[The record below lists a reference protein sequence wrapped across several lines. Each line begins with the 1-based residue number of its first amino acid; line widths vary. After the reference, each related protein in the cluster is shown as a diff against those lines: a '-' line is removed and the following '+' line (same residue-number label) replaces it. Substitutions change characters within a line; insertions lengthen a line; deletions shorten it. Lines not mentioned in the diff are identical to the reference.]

1 MEESNLSEQELGQ
14 ESSISSD
21 LSFMNSSDYALP
33 AKPQAIDI
41 YKNSVG
47 NPVTGTNPAVKA
59 SGISNIDAINS
70 IVNNSIKKSENAV
83 NPYARMK
90 TYTYNGDFDGA
101 NFKRYYNTKQFEELG
116 FSPYRD
122 NESLYNQNMT
132 LGDEFV
138 RAASQWPGLVKTGF
152 MSGVRAWG
160 TMFTN
165 PLAPDLEG
173 ARDMQRYMAIGSSSK
188 GGLGGF
194 LTNTFLNSGY
204 TVGIGAD
211 LLMEELG
218 LAAVTAFSGG
228 LAGEVTVPGMMA
240 KAGLATRRL
249 AGIGEA
255 SAKAVAMT
263 KRGENVLGLSKAA
276 KAENEATKT
285 LKSLNGVSDMRSFWN
300 TTTGSLTS
308 KALNVLN
315 PLENTVNFIKTADY
329 ATDYAKVAGTFGAFA
344 KDMIMTK
351 AAVSE
356 AQLEGGMVKIDT
368 TKDLIQ
374 EYRDTHGGADPMGA
388 DLENIENLASQASA
402 KTALWNLPAIMW
414 SNKFMYEAMLAPIN
428 KMVKS
433 NSSKLVD
440 DIIFDNKSFRAVGDG
455 YFEKTKLAFKALSKP
470 KVYGKYGF
478 DYLKANFAEGIQE
491 NLQEA
496 ISKGASEQAMAVF
509 KDPTRADYEGY
520 MGHFMKGLGEQFSA
534 QGAETFAGGFVM
546 GMFAQP
552 VMSGPAWAISKG
564 LNLTVNKERARAAKE
579 ERDRL
584 LKQDV
589 DTLNEFYQ
597 NHINYLAPDLQSA
610 TTGNGL
616 SNDLYAAAAKGDQM
630 GARNAKEAATFHHVH
645 TALRTGKFDIFLN
658 KLKEYKGFSPA
669 EAKEAFQEYGIEDGD
684 KALKYIDK
692 IIDRSETI
700 RNNYENAANEYPNP
714 FRPNSY
720 KAGTPLHEAHLT
732 SYNAWEEAKKN
743 LIFAKTSMQTHSERV
758 EQMAQTFSKFGD
770 NVAQSDAQTFMSLLD
785 PAKTVNEINTL
796 KKEIAVLDPKNP
808 EQQPLIA
815 EKKEILNLLNNFYN
829 AIAAN
834 KFALSE
840 NNLARTDKKAKE
852 KFAKIIEYLGKKNK
866 SFVYNKST
874 EEAYQ
879 LIKDS
884 MQLKDEMQGLTNSI
898 NVLSNPTG
906 FLSMQKRLEEVYS
919 TAIKQ
924 KADIL
929 QFNKRQFI
937 TRKEINTTLNILQ
950 EKHGLGITPEFGVAL
965 RESIASDTP
974 IPIPTSFIDLQTDL
988 PVDES
993 DARFKD
999 AVALWEDRIEFID
1012 NKKEKEEKKEEAPG
1026 ETKEEKKEE
1035 TKAPETKSSKFDR
1048 KDFSTYPEDLKKLI
1062 QDAFDKAKKGEF
1074 PIEEDTVEEY
1084 ALNNVFVEGIVDKY
1098 FAKKEDVE
1106 EGKEVPDE
1114 YSGLSVEE
1122 LKAKIEELD
1131 LKDDKT
1137 KEDFDLL
1144 DKLDKALGYKLAE
1157 DTLSNAQKATLEKI
1171 KFLSSKTRKKN
1182 DDQSGYNINGTN
1194 YNLRVT
1200 KLVDR
1205 ILEKDFKLNQFNFSG
1220 KDEGKVMIKIFNELK
1235 ENKDLDTK
1243 DKKKYADAIIDG
1255 VFKRLND
1262 EDKPHLKKTANRFND
1277 RKIQAIKDG
1286 LKDDISE
1293 ENFMKLI
1300 EKYAHEE
1307 ANIRGNTADDIVR
1320 AYFNNETVTRPAGIE
1335 KEPFDNLI
1343 KILENIKAGIKERK
1357 EHIISKS
1364 LILSGEYSVEGKD
1377 EKVAGEMDLLVIDND
1392 GNFKIY
1398 DLKTSDNWNYYGTQ
1412 EDNVGKYGW
1421 RKKYRYTLQLS
1432 LYKKLLEDSTGI
1444 KVKELALIPIET
1456 KEDKNGKIT
1465 KLDSAFDTEGKNTGI
1480 LYNDIVEKYLQ
1491 PLGTKNEVPI
1501 EVEKKEIK
1509 VPKGKTETKTELKA
1523 KDLIGKSYT
1532 FDLDGDA
1539 GIIKVLNIT
1548 PGNEVKYELSYAET
1562 PDETVIQVVSFKE
1575 FQDAINSEIYK
1586 EVEVEVEE
1594 EEEEVDTK
1602 KQKEE
1607 YAEIDKLFNKDNRG
1621 TYQSP
1626 KTPEN
1631 KKYSDYSSK
1640 GWKIHIQ
1647 FDLKDANRVAKFL
1660 LDNNLYFKVQTDAAT
1675 YVNTVTNAGAT
1686 IYVGGSDNTL
1696 DIINLLKSN
1705 LSDTLTNNKNSN
1717 TVDLLD
1723 GGKPIYS
1730 GSGSDIAMSDG
1741 IAIRFDVQKSE
1752 FGTLKGNKK
1761 YESYGFASYLGN
1773 FSGISFLSKDTK
1785 KIRSLEEVLETKSS
1799 QEEKI
1804 KALQELEKLHIESL
1818 KELEKD
1824 FGKDFVGIDK
1834 IINARKGKPEEGPTP
1849 LSADEF
1855 NALSVKD
1862 KFNTVIDS
1870 IGDTTIQGVLEP
1882 IAVPTGRQ
1890 VPSRDWGY
1898 QLRLKDGKTLRIS
1911 YATKTEKDGKIPVG
1925 EIFTINKERYTYQK
1939 DGKVITEDILAVK
1952 QGDKLIT
1959 NIAKEF
1965 DIFEKQV
1972 EKEIKDKEEADTL
1985 EELNK
1990 DINKNSL
1997 KIAKEKEY
2005 EVEYESLDNPEKSG
2019 NYNISK
2025 ITKNFVYLT
2034 HPAMG
2039 EIKVPVNIISSTI
2052 KAIVKPG
2059 KKKFTK
2065 EDQDKLKENKAVVN
2079 TSDVSFD
2086 DKLTEDQTSSNLKD
2100 NIC

>member
-1 MEESNLSEQELGQ
+1 
-14 ESSISSD
+14 
-21 LSFMNSSDYALP
+21 
-33 AKPQAIDI
+33 
-41 YKNSVG
+41 
-47 NPVTGTNPAVKA
+47 
-59 SGISNIDAINS
+59 
-70 IVNNSIKKSENAV
+70 
-83 NPYARMK
+83 
-90 TYTYNGDFDGA
+90 
-101 NFKRYYNTKQFEELG
+101 
-116 FSPYRD
+116 
-122 NESLYNQNMT
+122 
-132 LGDEFV
+132 
-138 RAASQWPGLVKTGF
+138 
-152 MSGVRAWG
+152 
-160 TMFTN
+160 MFTD
-165 PLAPDLEG
+165 PLAPDLQG

-228 LAGEVTVPGMMA
+228 LAGEVTVPGMIA

-249 AGIGEA
+249 AGLGEA
-255 SAKAVAMT
+255 AAKAAT
-263 KRGENVLGLSKAA
+263 IGKRGENVLGLSRAA

-308 KALNVLN
+308 KALNVMN
-315 PLENTVNFIKTADY
+315 PLENTVSFIKTADY
-329 ATDYAKVAGTFGAFA
+329 ASDYAKVAGTFGAFA

-374 EYRDTHGGADPMGA
+374 EYRDTHGGADPVGEEL
-388 DLENIENLASQASA
+388 DKIENLASQASA

-414 SNKFMYEAMLAPIN
+414 SNKFMYEAMLAPIS

-433 NSSKLVD
+433 NGNKLVD

-455 YFEKTKLAFKALSKP
+455 YLEKTKLAFKALAQP
-470 KVYGKYGF
+470 KTYGKYGF
-478 DYLKANFAEGIQE
+478 NYLKANFAEGIQE

-496 ISKGASEQAMAVF
+496 ISKGASEQAMAIF
-509 KDPTRADYEGY
+509 RDPTRADYEGY

-564 LNLTVNKERARAAKE
+564 LDLTVNKERARAAKE

-589 DTLNEFYQ
+589 DTLNELYK
-597 NHINYLAPDLQSA
+597 NHVNYLAPDLQA
-610 TTGNGL
+610 AITGNGL
-616 SNDLYAAAAKGDQM
+616 SNDLHSAAAKGDEI

-658 KLKEYKGFSPA
+658 KLKDYKNLTPA
-669 EAKEAFQEYGIEDGD
+669 EAKEAFQEYGIEDGN

-700 RNNYENAANEYPNP
+700 RNNYENVANEYPNP
-714 FRPNSY
+714 FRPNSH
-720 KAGTPLHEAHLT
+720 KPGTPLYEAHLT
-732 SYNAWEEAKKN
+732 SYNAWEESKKN
-743 LIFAKTSMQTHSERV
+743 LIFAKTSMQSHSERI
-758 EQMAQTFSKFGD
+758 EQMAQTFSKFGT
-770 NVAQSDAQTFMSLLD
+770 NVAESDAQTFMSLLD
-785 PAKTVNEINTL
+785 PSKTVNEINTL

-829 AIAAN
+829 ALASN

-840 NNLARTDKKAKE
+840 NNLIRTDKKAKE

-866 SFVYNKST
+866 SFVYDKST

-937 TRKEINTTLNILQ
+937 TRKEINTTLNLLQ
-950 EKHGLGITPEFGVAL
+950 EKHGLGITPDFAMAL
-965 RESIASDTP
+965 KESIASDTP
-974 IPIPTSFIDLQTDL
+974 VPIPTSFIDLQTEL

-999 AVALWEDRIEFID
+999 AVALWQDRIEFIE
-1012 NKKEKEEKKEEAPG
+1012 NKKEEVPG

-1035 TKAPETKSSKFDR
+1035 KKEETKTPETKSSKFNKGDY
-1048 KDFSTYPEDLKKLI
+1048 STYPEDLKKLI
-1062 QDAFDKAKKGEF
+1062 QESFDKAKAGEF
-1074 PIEEDTVEEY
+1074 PPSESTVEEY
-1084 ALNNVFVEGIVDKY
+1084 ALSNIFVEGIVTKY

-1114 YSGLSVEE
+1114 YADLSVEE
-1122 LKAKIEELD
+1122 LQAKIKELD

-1137 KEDFDLL
+1137 KEEFDLL
-1144 DKLDKALGYKLAE
+1144 DKLEEALDYKITKNELT
-1157 DTLSNAQKATLEKI
+1157 DAQKKSIKKI
-1171 KFLSSKTRKKN
+1171 EFLSSKTRKKN
-1182 DDQSGYNINGTN
+1182 DDQSGYDINGTN

-1205 ILEKDFKLNQFNFSG
+1205 ILEKDFGLKQFSFSQ
-1220 KDEGKVMIKIFNELK
+1220 KPEGEVMIKTFNTLK
-1235 ENKDLDTK
+1235 DDEGLKNK
-1243 DKKKYADAIIDG
+1243 DKKKYANNIVDEL
-1255 VFKRLND
+1255 FKQLSEKD
-1262 EDKPHLKKTANRFND
+1262 YFKKTLERFNE
-1277 RKIQAIKDG
+1277 RKIQGIKDG

-1293 ENFMKLI
+1293 ENFIKLI
-1300 EKYAHEE
+1300 EKYVYDESS
-1307 ANIRGNTADDIVR
+1307 IRGNTADSIVR
-1320 AYFNNETVTRPAGIE
+1320 DYFNNEEVTKPAKME
-1335 KEPFDNLI
+1335 QAAFDNLI
-1343 KILENIKAGIKERK
+1343 NILKDIKDGIRKRK

-1377 EKVAGEMDLLVIDND
+1377 EKVAGEMDLLVIDKD

-1398 DLKTSDNWNYYGTQ
+1398 DLKTADNWNYFGTK
-1412 EDNVGKYGW
+1412 EDNEGKGW
-1421 RKKYRYTLQLS
+1421 RKKHRYTLQLS

-1444 KVKELALIPIET
+1444 EVKELALIPIET
-1456 KEDKNGKIT
+1456 KEDKNGNIT
-1465 KLDSAFDTEGKNTGI
+1465 ELKSAFDTKNTDI
-1480 LYNDIVEKYLQ
+1480 DYNPIVEKYLQ

-1501 EVEKKEIK
+1501 EGEKKEIK
-1509 VPKGKTETKTELKA
+1509 LPKGKKETKTKLEP
-1523 KDLIGKSYT
+1523 KDLIGRTYRFK
-1532 FDLDGDA
+1532 FDDDIGTV
-1539 GIIKVLNIT
+1539 KVLQIT
-1548 PGNEVKYELSYAET
+1548 PGNEVKYELTYELT
-1562 PDETVIQVVSFKE
+1562 PDESVIQMVPFKE
-1575 FQDAINSEIYK
+1575 FQNSINSGVY
-1586 EVEVEVEE
+1586 VETTPEEEE

-1607 YAEIDKLFNKDNRG
+1607 YDKIDKLFNNGNKG

-1647 FDLKDANRVAKFL
+1647 FGLKDANRVAKFL

-1675 YVNTVTNAGAT
+1675 YVNTVTNGGAT

-1696 DIINLLKSN
+1696 DVINLLKSN

-1730 GSGSDIAMSDG
+1730 GSGSDIAITDG
-1741 IAIRFDVQKSE
+1741 IAVRFDVQKSE

-1773 FSGISFLSKDTK
+1773 FSGISFLSKDGQ
-1785 KIRSLEEVLETKSS
+1785 KIRNLEGVLEAKSS

-1834 IINARKGKPEEGPTP
+1834 IINARKGKGSTSTKTDIKIPKLITVKVDLSTLSITELNNVAKQLRQKAVDARQAEKEGKSVIGGSISVENDYQAVKKYIAELEALEGKPEERPTP

-1862 KFNTVIDS
+1862 KFNTVINS
-1870 IGDTTIQGVLEP
+1870 IGDSTIQGVLEP
-1882 IAVPTGRQ
+1882 IAVPTGRK

-1898 QLRLKDGKTLRIS
+1898 QLKLKDGKTLRIS
-1911 YATKTEKDGKIPVG
+1911 YATKTEKNGKIPVG
-1925 EIFTINKERYTYQK
+1925 EIFTINKERYTYEK
-1939 DGKVITEDILAVK
+1939 EGKVITEDILAIK
-1952 QGDKLIT
+1952 QDDKLIT

-1965 DIFEKQV
+1965 DIFEKQI
-1972 EKEIKDKEEADTL
+1972 ETEIKNKEEADIL
-1985 EELNK
+1985 ENLNK
-1990 DINKNSL
+1990 DINKESL
-1997 KIAKEKEY
+1997 KIAREKEY
-2005 EVEYESLDNPEKSG
+2005 EVEYESIDNPEKSG

-2034 HPAMG
+2034 HPAIG
-2039 EIKVPVNIISSTI
+2039 EIKVPVNTISSTI

-2079 TSDVSFD
+2079 NSDVSFD

-2100 NIC
+2100 KIC